1 MKAMFL
7 IPKDKFDCTT
17 IESLLYA
24 NKDEVLSVKDELLEW
39 IEDYNWPCAQ
49 AILNVMAKR
58 FVDFKELFEY
68 AFKQYENKQLGIG
81 VIRSIL
87 YIYYLIDDNR
97 KSVWKHYEAHLLR
110 IKEYPAQDE
119 IAEGI
124 YDNVLE
130 ILEKTCG

>member
-1 MKAMFL
+1 MKALFL
-7 IPKDKFDCTT
+7 MPKDKFDCTT

-68 AFKQYENKQLGIG
+68 AFRQYENKQLGIG
-81 VIRSIL
+81 VIRSIF
-87 YIYYLIDDNR
+87 YIYYLLDDNL
-97 KSVWKHYEAHLLR
+97 KCAWKLYAKPLLR
-110 IKEYPAQDE
+110 IKDHPAQDE

-130 ILEKTCG
+130 ILENIRG